1 MDEEWIKG
9 WDGTDGDEVC
19 AKKTEDGNELQE
31 GKILEARVIV
41 G

>member
-1 MDEEWIKG
+1 VDEEWIKG

-19 AKKTEDGNELQE
+19 AKTEDGNELQE
-31 GKILEARVIV
+31 GGREEVIV

>member
-19 AKKTEDGNELQE
+19 AKTEDGNELQE
-31 GKILEARVIV
+31 GEMVGARVIV